1 MDRALFRVTEA
12 AGAALQLLHKEEH
25 SAVHLALLGLAAQ
38 HKLEVRLPP
47 LLPAADGAGDGGGGG
62 GRSPSP
68 GRAPNRDASGELM
81 REFSSCSDTKT
92 RLSGR
97 GCIAATTVSN
107 HRTWEVVVVVVV
119 AAAGVWLQSE
129 WTLRPLIC
137 TSTIPALC
145 VQITE
150 APT

>member
-12 AGAALQLLHKEEH
+12 AGAALQLLRKEEH

-47 LLPAADGAGDGGGGG
+47 LLPAADGAGDGGGEG

-68 GRAPNRDASGELM
+68 GRAPNREAAGELM
-81 REFSSCSDTKT
+81 RDEFSSCSDTKT

-107 HRTWEVVVVVVV
+107 HRTWEEVLVVV

-145 VQITE
+145 AQITE

>member
-1 MDRALFRVTEA
+1 M
-12 AGAALQLLHKEEH
+12 
-25 SAVHLALLGLAAQ
+25 ALLGLAAQ

-68 GRAPNRDASGELM
+68 GRAPSRDASGELM

-107 HRTWEVVVVVVV
+107 HRTWEEVVVVV